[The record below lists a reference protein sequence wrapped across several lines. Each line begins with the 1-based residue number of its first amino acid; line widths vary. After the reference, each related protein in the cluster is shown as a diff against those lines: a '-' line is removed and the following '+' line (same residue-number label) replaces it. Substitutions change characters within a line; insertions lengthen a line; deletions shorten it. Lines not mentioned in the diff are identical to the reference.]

1 MVEQPTDQRRWWKEA
16 VVYQIYPRSFMDS
29 NGDGIGDLPGVV
41 ARLDHLQS
49 LGVDVV
55 WLGPHFD
62 SPGAD
67 NGYDIR
73 DYRKVLAAFG
83 TMADFDRLLAGLKA
97 RGMRLI
103 LDLVVNHTSDEHPW
117 FVESKSGPNSAKR
130 DFYIWCEDRDGGPP
144 NNWPAIFGGP
154 AWSLDKASGQYVLNT
169 FTPRQPDLNWETPAV
184 RAEVYDLMRFWL
196 DKGVDGFR
204 MDVIAFISKPA
215 DFGDMTPEQLA
226 HPERVYAGGPRL
238 HDFLR
243 EMKREVLDRYDLMT
257 VGEAYGL
264 SSEQVEALTDGRTGE
279 LNMAIDFALV
289 DLQPG
294 EFTLPQFKEILARKD
309 RLAGA
314 HGWNAAF
321 LGNHDQPRA
330 VSHFGDDDPA
340 WRAASARALATVLL
354 TQRATPFIYQGEE
367 IGMANAPW
375 SGIEDFDDVW
385 AKTFWRE
392 QVETGRVSAEAAL
405 ARLRRTGRDNARTPM
420 QWSAMPGGGFTAG
433 KPWLKLNPDFAEVN
447 VEAQAAREDS
457 VLAHYRRLI
466 ALRRAEPTLV
476 YGAYTDID
484 PAHRAVFAYTRRLP
498 DKAFLVL
505 ANFSRAPIDYPLPAG
520 VTPKA
525 AVLPD
530 ISGSLIPGPAVRL
543 EGWGWAIF
551 EVEA

>member
-29 NGDGIGDLPGVV
+29 NGDGIGDLPGILS
-41 ARLDHLQS
+41 RLDHLQA
-49 LGVDVV
+49 LGVNVV

-73 DYRKVLAAFG
+73 GYRQVLAAFG
-83 TMADFDRLLAGLKA
+83 TMADFDRLLEGLKA

-117 FVESKSGPNSAKR
+117 FVSSKAGPNSPKR
-130 DFYIWCEDRDGGPP
+130 DFYIWCEDRRGGPP
-144 NNWPAIFGGP
+144 NNWPAIFGGS
-154 AWSLDKASGQYVLNT
+154 AWSQDKVSGQYVLNT
-169 FTPRQPDLNWETPAV
+169 FTPRQPDLNWETPAL

-196 DKGVDGFR
+196 DKGVSGFR

-215 DFGDMTPEQLA
+215 DFTDMTPEALA

-238 HDFLR
+238 HAFLR

-257 VGEAYGL
+257 VGEAFGL

-289 DLQPG
+289 DLPPG
-294 EFTLPQFKEILARKD
+294 AFSLPQFKEILARKD
-309 RLAGA
+309 RLAGE

-340 WRAASARALATVLL
+340 WRAASSKALATVLL

-375 SGIEDFDDVW
+375 SGIEEFDDVW
-385 AKTFWRE
+385 AKTYWRE
-392 QVETGRVSAEAAL
+392 QVETGRVPAEEAL

-420 QWSAMPGGGFTAG
+420 QWSAAANGGFTTG
-433 KPWLKLNPDFAEVN
+433 KPWLKINPDFAEVN
-447 VEAQAAREDS
+447 VEAQAGRGDS

-466 ALRRAEPTLV
+466 ALRRAEPALV

-484 PAHRAVFAYTRRLP
+484 PEHPAVFAYTRRLA

-505 ANFSRAPIDYPLPAG
+505 ANFSRAPVDYALPPDVA
-520 VTPKA
+520 PKVA
-525 AVLPD
+525 ALPD
-530 ISGSLIPGPAVRL
+530 VSGSLISGPAVRL
-543 EGWGWAIF
+543 EGWGSAIF
-551 EVEA
+551 EIEG